1 MKAKAKYLSAATAA
15 LFIGMSALT
24 SFAGPSTG
32 VYVPL
37 QTAKQAKALPDKAK
51 IMMACAGCKTI
62 RPLDRKG
69 IMAWF
74 STKVQH
80 DCSAC
85 GGKLKFTGVPGKS
98 AGSPTRYVH
107 TCSHCGNVSAY
118 VCATH

>member
-1 MKAKAKYLSAATAA
+1 MKAKAKYLSVATAA

-32 VYVPL
+32 AYSRSKRP
-37 QTAKQAKALPDKAK
+37 KQAKALPDKAK

-62 RPLDRKG
+62 RPLDKKG

-80 DCSAC
+80 DCPAC
-85 GGKLKFTGVPGKS
+85 GGKLSSQG
-98 AGSPTRYVH
+98 
-107 TCSHCGNVSAY
+107 
-118 VCATH
+118 